1 MNAPTPPIG
10 YWEPFVLCASA
21 IEEGQPQPILLDSSS
36 GTVWR
41 VSVVLKNLAC
51 TAAAWLQQEQ
61 TPNSVGRDELTREV
75 ASLRRLARTV
85 SFGGDLR
92 SKLLEAAAAIEW
104 ATKFMVKVPNTF

>member
-10 YWEPFVLCASA
+10 YWEPFVLWASA

-41 VSVVLKNLAC
+41 VPVVLKNLAC

-61 TPNSVGRDELTREV
+61 TPHSVGHDELTREV
-75 ASLRRLARTV
+75 ASLRRLARSV
-85 SFGGDLR
+85 MSAPEADRCLAAELAGDLVV
-92 SKLLEAAAAIEW
+92 
-104 ATKFMVKVPNTF
+104 MNV